1 MIASILMNFLV
12 GKAIGKNL
20 GDKSKS
26 KALLFI
32 GVLLNCLLLIVF
44 KYANFLVENVNLIFP
59 GDGITIP
66 GIHLPL
72 GISFFTFQAISYLV
86 DVYRR
91 QATAQ
96 RSLLNL
102 GLYIS
107 LFPQLIAGPIV
118 RYEHIAKQIEQRSH
132 SLELFYS
139 GVVRFIFG
147 LSKKMLIANPLGEV
161 ADNAFAI
168 SSGDLTAPMAW
179 VGITAYALQIYF
191 DFSGYSDMAIGLGRM
206 FGFRFL
212 ENFNYPY
219 ISRSLREFWQ
229 RWHISLSHWFRDYL
243 YIPLGGSRNNQAYK
257 TYRNLLIVFL
267 LTGIW
272 HGASW
277 NFVVWGLLHGAFLA
291 AEHAGMKSYLPRL
304 WRPLQHIYLLV
315 VVLFAWV
322 FFRAENLD
330 SALVYC
336 AAMLDLS
343 TVWADANML
352 DQLITRKAQYAFV
365 FGILFSLPIIPK
377 LFDLNSISKNSV
389 VQLSTLFLLTT
400 GLLYL
405 SILEVSSATFNPF
418 IYFRF

>member
-1 MIASILMNFLV
+1 
-12 GKAIGKNL
+12 
-20 GDKSKS
+20 
-26 KALLFI
+26 
-32 GVLLNCLLLIVF
+32 
-44 KYANFLVENVNLIFP
+44 
-59 GDGITIP
+59 
-66 GIHLPL
+66 
-72 GISFFTFQAISYLV
+72 
-86 DVYRR
+86 
-91 QATAQ
+91 
-96 RSLLNL
+96 
-102 GLYIS
+102 
-107 LFPQLIAGPIV
+107 
-118 RYEHIAKQIEQRSH
+118 
-132 SLELFYS
+132 
-139 GVVRFIFG
+139 
-147 LSKKMLIANPLGEV
+147 MLIANPLGEV